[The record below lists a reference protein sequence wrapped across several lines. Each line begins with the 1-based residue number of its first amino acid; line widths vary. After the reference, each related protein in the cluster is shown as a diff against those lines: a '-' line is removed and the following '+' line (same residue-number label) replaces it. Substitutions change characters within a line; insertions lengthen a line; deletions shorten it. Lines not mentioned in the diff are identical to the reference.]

1 MVVSV
6 QEVLDYLG
14 LDETDD
20 MTDRNVSSFIDVADS
35 FLKGAVGYDYPQDD
49 PRAKQ
54 LALILINDL
63 YENRGSIAKVS
74 TKVKSFVT
82 TSMLQL
88 QLELRRDKEDGN
100 Q

>member
-14 LDETDD
+14 LDETDE
-20 MTDRNVSSFIDVADS
+20 MTDRNIASFIGVADS
-35 FLKGAVGYDYPQDD
+35 YLKGAVGYDYPQDD

-88 QLELRRDKEDGN
+88 TLELRRDKEDGK
-100 Q
+100 

>member
-6 QEVLDYLG
+6 QEVLDYIG
-14 LDETDD
+14 LDETDE
-20 MTDRNVSSFIDVADS
+20 MTDRNVSFFIDVADS

-63 YENRGSIAKVS
+63 YESRGSIAKVS

-100 Q
+100 

>member
-14 LDETDD
+14 LDETDE
-20 MTDRNVSSFIDVADS
+20 MTDRNIASFIDVADS
-35 FLKGAVGYDYPQDD
+35 YLKGAVGYNYPQDD

-63 YENRGSIAKVS
+63 YENRGSMAKVS

-88 QLELRRDKEDGN
+88 TLELRRDKEDGN
-100 Q
+100 

>member
-20 MTDRNVSSFIDVADS
+20 MTDRNITSFIDVADS

-88 QLELRRDKEDGN
+88 TLELRRDKEDGN
-100 Q
+100 

>member
-6 QEVLDYLG
+6 QEVLDYIG
-14 LDETDD
+14 LDETDE

-63 YENRGSIAKVS
+63 YENRGAWL
-74 TKVKSFVT
+74 KSRQRLNRL
-82 TSMLQL
+82 S
-88 QLELRRDKEDGN
+88 RHPCSSSSSS
-100 Q
+100 